1 MSLDVLTT
9 SINSMDEGLEA
20 SIFYCASTFYCASI
34 FYCAAQQPMDESNRL
49 RNALLYR
56 RRGATHFGST
66 TQSGK
71 LYVRQSTKHL
81 TSLN

>member
-9 SINSMDEGLEA
+9 STNSMDEGLE
-20 SIFYCASTFYCASI
+20 ASI